1 MNMAILL
8 SGGIGSRISTDIPK
22 QYIRVRGR
30 MIVTYALRT
39 LLEAPQIDG
48 VYIVAELQWQQKLLD
63 DAREAGL
70 IPDKVKGFALPGANR
85 QCSVLNGL
93 HKIYEDQNEAA
104 LQRGLES
111 TSDSVLI
118 HDAARPM
125 LSRRLLDEC
134 YRALEGHD
142 GVMPVL
148 PMKDTVYYSQ
158 DGTRVDRLLDRS
170 SIFAGQAPE
179 LYRMD
184 LYYKANRSLWPDKI
198 LAINGSTEPAIM
210 AGMDIVM
217 IRGEE
222 SNYKITTDTDLKR
235 FMEAADTI

>member
-1 MNMAILL
+1 
-8 SGGIGSRISTDIPK
+8 
-22 QYIRVRGR
+22 
-30 MIVTYALRT
+30 
-39 LLEAPQIDG
+39 
-48 VYIVAELQWQQKLLD
+48 
-63 DAREAGL
+63 
-70 IPDKVKGFALPGANR
+70 
-85 QCSVLNGL
+85 
-93 HKIYEDQNEAA
+93 
-104 LQRGLES
+104 
-111 TSDSVLI
+111 
-118 HDAARPM
+118 M